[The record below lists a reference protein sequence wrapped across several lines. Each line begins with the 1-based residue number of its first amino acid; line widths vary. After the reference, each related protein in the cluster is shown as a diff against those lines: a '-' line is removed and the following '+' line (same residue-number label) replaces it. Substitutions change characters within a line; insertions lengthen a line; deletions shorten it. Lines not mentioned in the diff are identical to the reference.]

1 MKAEATA
8 ILTAAGLVTIAAFTQ
23 AEFPATF
30 LPCIA
35 VVAAAYRLG
44 PFGAAAGMLIVTIIT
59 SLMTGQGYGPVAAIE
74 EAPKVKVLFLQ
85 FYLLSLLFTTLPL
98 AALLIVRQRLA
109 KRLAQSNRWLL
120 QAEAAALVGHWRV
133 DLVGWTIYWSDQAYR
148 IHGLVPGSP
157 VDVNYSVKQYVA
169 EDAAA
174 VRQKNRRASWWERGW
189 KFV

>member
-1 MKAEATA
+1 MYHCVWCIRTLFFFFSSRRRHTRCA
-8 ILTAAGLVTIAAFTQ
+8 LVTGVQTCA
-23 AEFPATF
+23 
-30 LPCIA
+30 LPIFA

-120 QAEAAALVGHWRV
+120 QAEAEIG
-133 DLVGWTIYWSDQAYR
+133 
-148 IHGLVPGSP
+148 
-157 VDVNYSVKQYVA
+157 
-169 EDAAA
+169 
-174 VRQKNRRASWWERGW
+174 RAH
-189 KFV
+189 V